1 MKVKYLF
8 IALLIA
14 LTISLVA
21 CDGDAAPAVTT
32 VADATSTTVDSETTV
47 ATTTAEETTVATT
60 TVVTTTSGVIE
71 LPPVDV
77 R

>member
-21 CDGDAAPAVTT
+21 CDGGAAPAVTT
-32 VADATSTTVDSETTV
+32 AADATSTTVDSETTS

-60 TVVTTTSGVIE
+60 KSGVIE

>member
-21 CDGDAAPAVTT
+21 CDGDATPAATT
-32 VADATSTTVDSETTV
+32 ADEATV
-47 ATTTAEETTVATT
+47 ATTTDGASVTTKASTTAATT
-60 TVVTTTSGVIE
+60 KSGVIE